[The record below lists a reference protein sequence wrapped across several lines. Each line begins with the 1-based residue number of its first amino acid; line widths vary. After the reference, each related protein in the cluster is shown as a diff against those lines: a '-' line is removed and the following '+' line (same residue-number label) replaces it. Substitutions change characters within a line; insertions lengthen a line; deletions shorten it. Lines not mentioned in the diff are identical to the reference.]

1 MKLFLLSTSA
11 ILFTNSVYAAQDY
24 TATKVFVQ
32 SSEAEDSP
40 SLDELSDNAVFI
52 EEESQRASCKSRNTR
67 DWCTN
72 DFQPSSGDC
81 EWNGSTRNGSCRTA
95 PTSDDRASCSSRT
108 TRDWCTNDF
117 QPSSGD
123 CEWTGSTRN
132 GSCRTAGRFCR
143 NDSQCRN
150 RNDFCNKDRN
160 RCERA
165 TGTSCKS
172 G

>member
-1 MKLFLLSTSA
+1 MG
-11 ILFTNSVYAAQDY
+11 
-24 TATKVFVQ
+24 
-32 SSEAEDSP
+32 SSESKDSP
-40 SLDELSDNAVFI
+40 SLDELSDEAMFI
-52 EEESQRASCKSRNTR
+52 EKESQRASCKSRNTR

-81 EWNGSTRNGSCRTA
+81 EW
-95 PTSDDRASCSSRT
+95 
-108 TRDWCTNDF
+108 
-117 QPSSGD
+117 
-123 CEWTGSTRN
+123 TGSTSN

-165 TGTSCKS
+165 TGQSCKS
-172 G
+172 GNDCGNGQGSQWMCRQGRCQPRSLFEMAMNEVTE

>member
-1 MKLFLLSTSA
+1 M
-11 ILFTNSVYAAQDY
+11 
-24 TATKVFVQ
+24 
-32 SSEAEDSP
+32 
-40 SLDELSDNAVFI
+40 FI

-95 PTSDDRASCSSRT
+95 PKDNNRASCSSRT

-150 RNDFCNKDRN
+150 RNDYCNKDRN

-165 TGTSCKS
+165 TGQSCKS
-172 G
+172 GNDCGNGQGSQWMCRQGRCQPRSLFEMAMNEVTE